1 MGHSFLFGDHKM
13 VFFYFKVNREE
24 TVNTGK
30 VEGVPEAVTPGNILP
45 GQGLRRLCH

>member
-1 MGHSFLFGDHKM
+1 M
-13 VFFYFKVNREE
+13 E

-30 VEGVPEAVTPGNILP
+30 VEGVPEAVTPGNILA

>member
-1 MGHSFLFGDHKM
+1 MGQSFFLVTAKW
-13 VFFYFKVNREE
+13 FFHFKVNRVE